1 MKKILSV
8 MLAIMMIFGA
18 MSISVS
24 AAPATTDTVKFGYVI
39 NAGTEQIVLD
49 SGKHVIVELNFG
61 NGKSLEG
68 LMVYDVDTTPA
79 GFVRTLDVT
88 GRHLMLPGC
97 GYEMR
102 AGQYIRLPAVAAP
115 EGLTCQ
121 GWEIRGTGTVVGH
134 GIDWQIPYGSEGQI
148 IELVARYTTAEAD
161 TDVMATVLNVL
172 MKVFGTIIGI
182 LFLDGSSTAGVELM
196 EKMLGGLLG

>member
-8 MLAIMMIFGA
+8 MLAIMMLFGA

-24 AAPATTDTVKFGYVI
+24 AAPATTDDMIFGKTVIFTGNESI
-39 NAGTEQIVLD
+39 TLD
-49 SGKHVIVELNFG
+49 ASRHTIIELNFG

-68 LMVYDVDTTPA
+68 LMVYDTTNTA
-79 GFVRTLDVT
+79 FTRTLDVT
-88 GRHLMLPGC
+88 GRYLMLPGC
-97 GYEMR
+97 GYEMK
-102 AGQYIRLPAVAAP
+102 AGQWIRLPAVQAP

-121 GWEIRGTGTVVGH
+121 GWEVRGTSTVVGH
-134 GIDWQIPYGSEGQI
+134 GIDWQIPQGSNGKV
-148 IELVARYTTAEAD
+148 IELVARYTTAEPEED
-161 TDVMATVLNVL
+161 TMAMVLGVL

-182 LFLDGSSTAGVELM
+182 LFLDGNSTAGVELM